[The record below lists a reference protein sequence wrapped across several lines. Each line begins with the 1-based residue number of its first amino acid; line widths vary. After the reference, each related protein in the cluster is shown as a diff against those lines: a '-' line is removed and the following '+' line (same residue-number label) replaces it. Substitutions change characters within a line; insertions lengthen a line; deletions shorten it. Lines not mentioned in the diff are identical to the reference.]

1 MSSFPF
7 QDEKHLP
14 MLTTGYAKN
23 VFVLT
28 DAVLKT
34 DDTEMQKKLAYDV
47 LQSYRSC
54 QKIHLIFGPELS

>member
-1 MSSFPF
+1 
-7 QDEKHLP
+7 

-47 LQSYRSC
+47 LQSYRSY
-54 QKIHLIFGPELS
+54 QKIHLIFGPEFS

>member
-1 MSSFPF
+1 
-7 QDEKHLP
+7 
-14 MLTTGYAKN
+14 MLTTGYARN

-47 LQSYRSC
+47 LQSYRFDPSKY
-54 QKIHLIFGPELS
+54 QPNPSSFLVAST

>member
-1 MSSFPF
+1 
-7 QDEKHLP
+7 

-28 DAVLKT
+28 DAVMKT

-47 LQSYRSC
+47 LQSYR
-54 QKIHLIFGPELS
+54 